1 MNAKKV
7 YLIIFLLGIFYVFAN
22 FIVKTADAYTS
33 GEAPEYADA
42 EEAVEDS
49 FPQKA
54 GVREFYGLVNR
65 VLSPNEIDRTVKD
78 KDGYLR
84 QIVMYDYDA
93 ERAIEKVAELRDVC
107 AERGTGFAYVSFPS
121 KSDGTDV
128 GAVYGID
135 SNSESLRAEL
145 QNGLRD
151 NGIDVLDIREEME
164 YSGLE
169 GKDIFYKTDHHW
181 TTKAG
186 LFAAEQMARF
196 LKEKGYNAS
205 PENLAGEK
213 FTYNDYPNSWFGE
226 TGRKY
231 SLKWVGA
238 LDDFTVIRPNYE
250 TSFDY
255 SVPGSFDTSGDFSIF
270 VYEGLINSE
279 YNLYDVSLHY
289 SYMSFAGQVNLI
301 RNNNLPEGVK
311 VLIVNDSFSMVNAP
325 FLALG
330 CGEVDLWDVR
340 SNPESLYEHIKNSD
354 YDIVMVAYTDF
365 FMDEMYD
372 FR

>member
-7 YLIIFLLGIFYVFAN
+7 YMIIFLLGIFYVFAN
-22 FIVKTADAYTS
+22 FIVKSVGTKLS
-33 GEAPEYADA
+33 GETPEYKSA
-42 EEAVEDS
+42 EEAIEDS

-54 GVREFYGLVNR
+54 AVREFYGLVNR

-78 KDGYLR
+78 DDGYLR
-84 QIVMYDYDA
+84 QIVMYNYD
-93 ERAIEKVAELRDVC
+93 EEKAIANITELRDVC
-107 AERGTGFAYVSFPS
+107 TESGAGFAYVSFPS
-121 KSDGTDV
+121 KNDGTDV
-128 GAVYGID
+128 GTVYGID
-135 SNSESLRAEL
+135 SNSESMRKALH
-145 QNGLRD
+145 NGLRE
-151 NGIDVLDIREEME
+151 NGIEVLDIREKME

-181 TTKAG
+181 NTKAG
-186 LFAAEQMARF
+186 LFAAEQIARF
-196 LKEKGYNAS
+196 LREKGYNTS
-205 PENLAGEK
+205 PENLGGEK

-270 VYEGLINSE
+270 IFDGLFDSG

-289 SYMSFAGQVNLI
+289 SYMSFAGQINLI
-301 RNNNLPEGVK
+301 RNNYMPEGAK
-311 VLIVNDSFSMVNAP
+311 VLIVNDSFSMVTAP
-325 FLALG
+325 FLALS

-340 SNPESLYEHIKNSD
+340 NNPESLYEHIRNSD
-354 YDIVMVAYTDF
+354 YDIVLIAYTDY

-372 FR
+372 FS